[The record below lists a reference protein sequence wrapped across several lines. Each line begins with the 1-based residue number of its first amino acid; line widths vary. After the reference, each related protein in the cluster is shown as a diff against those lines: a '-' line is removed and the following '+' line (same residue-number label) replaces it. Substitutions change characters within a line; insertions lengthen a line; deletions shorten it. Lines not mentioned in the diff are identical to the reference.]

1 MDIVGRILGNDDLR
15 QWEMNVD
22 SIFLHSDFVSK
33 SPYSDDLALIKLSH
47 PVPNSTT
54 VQPITLP
61 STTSSKFP
69 SLGQLC
75 VTKGWGCTEL
85 G

>member
-33 SPYSDDLALIKLSH
+33 SK
-47 PVPNSTT
+47 
-54 VQPITLP
+54 
-61 STTSSKFP
+61 
-69 SLGQLC
+69 
-75 VTKGWGCTEL
+75 
-85 G
+85 